1 MAEKLKHKFI
11 KRLETD
17 KEFRYTVERYLDLS
31 EVLRMMEERM
41 LALEERMSKIE
52 EKMLKLEENQ
62 RRSLKDFEKR
72 LEKLWKYV
80 DSGFKGLG
88 RCWA

>member
-17 KEFRYTVERYLDLS
+17 KEFRYTVERYLDLL
-31 EVLRMMEERM
+31 EVLRMMEERI
-41 LALEERMSKIE
+41 LAHEEWMSKIE
-52 EKMLKLEENQ
+52 ERMLKLEENQ

-72 LEKLWKYV
+72 LE
-80 DSGFKGLG
+80 
-88 RCWA
+88 R